1 MMTYIIIGVTVAVIL
16 IVLLVAICL
25 ICKTAKSV
33 PDENEEEQAKEGGDE
48 EGGHPVGN
56 RVSPSAAEKG

>member
-1 MMTYIIIGVTVAVIL
+1 MTYIIIGVTVAVIL

-25 ICKTAKSV
+25 IVKAAKSV
-33 PDENEEEQAKEGGDE
+33 PNENEEEQAKEVDE